1 VAIAAATKGAFLLL
15 LLPLALMYFRVQR
28 LFRLTSTEVTR
39 PFSHVCGSFLF
50 AVCLSVCFWFG
61 LASISRLQVERLS
74 KISRSPIFAD
84 FSQTLAG
91 APAIR
96 AYGCAGR
103 FVARAERAMD
113 ANNACVVVVQLCFS
127 WLSIRLDAIGTQK

>member
-1 VAIAAATKGAFLLL
+1 MCAALSC
-15 LLPLALMYFRVQR
+15 LPCVYPCVSGLAWR
-28 LFRLTSTEVTR
+28 LFL
-39 PFSHVCGSFLF
+39 VCK
-50 AVCLSVCFWFG
+50 
-61 LASISRLQVERLS
+61 VERLS